1 MNLQELQKERE
12 AGSMEEVSDKAAL
25 HGNIIAR
32 DCVCVFILIN
42 LQTTDLWFFF
52 CFCFLILSTISAQ
65 LQSDLLR

>member
-1 MNLQELQKERE
+1 MNLQELHKERE

-32 DCVCVFILIN
+32 DCVCVLILIN
-42 LQTTDLWFFF
+42 LQTTDLCFFL
-52 CFCFLILSTISAQ
+52 FCFLILSTISAQ